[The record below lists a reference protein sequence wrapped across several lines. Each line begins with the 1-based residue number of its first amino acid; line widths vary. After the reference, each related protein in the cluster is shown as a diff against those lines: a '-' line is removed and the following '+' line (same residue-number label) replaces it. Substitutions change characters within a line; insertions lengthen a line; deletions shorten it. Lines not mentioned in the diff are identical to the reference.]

1 MLIMSKINKKRL
13 KKQIPSGVSEPPSNL
28 EESNKNNQLQL
39 SALWKSITGNYL
51 FFIALFFCLYKFKQS
66 TKYTSSYFIL
76 VLSFIFASF
85 QGYFSHYVSHHM
97 NFTNLYQ
104 KCDNILTRNKFIN
117 CCLKAGVDFLD
128 FHDKIHHDTGIN
140 KQILNICYEFLNN
153 VYMQGL
159 GVVLIIK
166 FIDIRVLLLWA
177 FMYASVHNINYL
189 YLKPTTHKDHHLDHH
204 TNYGLDFVDII
215 LNTKYD
221 YNDIELHNHA
231 GINLILIAYVICYFT
246 D

>member
-1 MLIMSKINKKRL
+1 MSKINKKRL
-13 KKQIPSGVSEPPSNL
+13 KRPVKSEISKQL
-28 EESNKNNQLQL
+28 LKHEEMNKNNKLQL

-51 FFIALFFCLYKFKQS
+51 FFIALFLCLYKFKQS
-66 TKYTSSYFIL
+66 TQYTSSYFIL

-97 NFTNLYQ
+97 NFTDLY
-104 KCDNILTRNKFIN
+104 KNCDNILTRNKFIN
-117 CCLKAGVDFLD
+117 YCLNAGVDFLD

-140 KQILNICYEFLNN
+140 KQISNICYEFLNN

-204 TNYGLDFVDII
+204 TNYGLDFVDIL

>member
-1 MLIMSKINKKRL
+1 MSKINKKRL
-13 KKQIPSGVSEPPSNL
+13 RKQVPIHLSDPTSKLDEL
-28 EESNKNNQLQL
+28 NKNNQLQL

-51 FFIALFFCLYKFKQS
+51 FYIALFFCMYKFKQS
-66 TKYTSSYFIL
+66 VRYTSSYFIL

-85 QGYFSHYVSHHM
+85 QGYLSHYVSHHI
-97 NFTNLYQ
+97 NFTDFY
-104 KCDNILTRNKFIN
+104 KTCDNILTRNKCIN
-117 CCLKAGVDFLD
+117 SCLNTCVDFLD

-140 KQILNICYEFLNN
+140 KQILNIFYEFLNN

-166 FIDIRVLLLWA
+166 FIDIRVLILWA
-177 FMYASVHNINYL
+177 FMYATVHNINYL
-189 YLKPTTHKDHHLDHH
+189 YFKPTTHKDHHLDHR

-221 YNDIELHNHA
+221 YNDVEVHNHA

>member
-1 MLIMSKINKKRL
+1 MSKINKKRL
-13 KKQIPSGVSEPPSNL
+13 KRPLICKLSKTIFNKDKTI
-28 EESNKNNQLQL
+28 KNNEVQL

-51 FFIALFFCLYKFKQS
+51 FFIALLFCLYKFRQS
-66 TKYTSSYFIL
+66 TQYTSSYFIL
-76 VLSFIFASF
+76 VLSFIFASL

-97 NFTNLYQ
+97 NFTKLYK
-104 KCDNILTRNKFIN
+104 KCDNILTRNKYIN
-117 CCLKAGVDFLD
+117 YCLNAGVDFLD
-128 FHDKIHHDTGIN
+128 FHDKIHHDTSIN
-140 KQILNICYEFLNN
+140 KQILNVCYEFLNN

-166 FIDIRVLLLWA
+166 FIDIRVLILWA

-189 YLKPTTHKDHHLDHH
+189 YLKPTTHKDHHLDNH

-215 LNTKYD
+215 LNTKYN

-231 GINLILIAYVICYFT
+231 GINLILIAYIICYFT

>member
-1 MLIMSKINKKRL
+1 MSKINKRRL
-13 KKQIPSGVSEPPSNL
+13 KRPVKSEISKKL
-28 EESNKNNQLQL
+28 LKYEEMNKNNELQL

-66 TKYTSSYFIL
+66 TQYTSSYFIL
-76 VLSFIFASF
+76 VLSFIFSSF
-85 QGYFSHYVSHHM
+85 QGYFSHYVSHHI
-97 NFTNLYQ
+97 NFTDFYK
-104 KCDNILTRNKFIN
+104 KCDNILTRNKYIN
-117 CCLKAGVDFLD
+117 YCLTAGVDFLD

-159 GVVLIIK
+159 GVVIIIK

-189 YLKPTTHKDHHLDHH
+189 YLKPTTHKDHHLDNH
-204 TNYGLDFVDII
+204 TNYGLDFVDIL